1 MNGLL
6 VQWGTIK
13 QNGKVTFPISFS
25 SPDSYGLGFTQHR
38 TSSTNNGYHWYKDNT
53 ASSFT
58 PVATDV
64 NPIKYIAVGF

>member
-6 VQWGTIK
+6 IQWGTYN

-25 SPDSYGLGFTQHR
+25 NSNSYGLGFTQLR
-38 TSSTNNGYHWYKDNT
+38 NKSTGDGYHWYAGND

-64 NPIKYIAVGF
+64 SPTKYIAIGY